1 ANPDAQGAVRWQ
13 VSTDNVFSNLV
24 WDTGIMQGTDVTLD
38 IPRGYLLPETTY
50 YWRVMAQDVLG
61 YWSSWSATWSFTT
74 AVSFSPDQPENL
86 SPANGTTEISPD
98 RPLQASQ
105 FYDGDGDAHYASQ
118 WQVTSTAGA
127 YSSPLFDSS
136 INTSNKEQ
144 IAMPVGLFDYEK
156 TYYWRVRYHSDR
168 GEWSPWSNETS
179 FTIVKNLVPSSPRN
193 TEPLDGRLDVATNPV
208 LTASDFSDPDMSAY
222 TALSDSFAASQWQIR
237 TSTGDYTSAVW
248 DSGAAGP
255 TTSVT
260 VPKGLL
266 LAGTKY
272 YWHVRYQDSRGN
284 WSGYSE
290 ETSFTTKS
298 LSVPVASFSADAT
311 EVVADKDLVTF
322 TDNSTPAAE
331 IASWSWD
338 FGDGTTETWTDDTR
352 PPNGRISH
360 KYTASPANGDSYTV
374 TLTVYNGAAPGGV
387 VATAEIVVHEAPV
400 AGFTVTPAAP
410 KAGKDI
416 TFMDISTSVADIE
429 SWEWLFDDGTT
440 ETWTARPANGQIT
453 HKFKKSGEH
462 TVSLTVT
469 GKRDLGDSFYNKKIN
484 VTGGG
489 GFQFGLWMVVVG
501 VGVVVV
507 IAGVV
512 YLLRA
517 RKGK

>member
-1 ANPDAQGAVRWQ
+1 MAKARILVVVIIGVLLLTALIPGSAV
-13 VSTDNVFSNLV
+13 VASLES
-24 WDTGIMQGTDVTLD
+24 
-38 IPRGYLLPETTY
+38 PP
-50 YWRVMAQDVLG
+50 
-61 YWSSWSATWSFTT
+61 ATP
-74 AVSFSPDQPENL
+74 VNISPD
-86 SPANGTTEISPD
+86 NGTTEISPVHTFFT
-98 RPLQASQ
+98 A
-105 FYDGDGDAHYASQ
+105 YGDNNTDDLLSSQ
-118 WQVTSTAGA
+118 WQVFKSDSQPTVEADGSYYKPLWDSGFATGESCALPVELFQYGEKYWWHVRFQDVTGAWSLWSEQTWFQVIANSPPNQPSNVGPLNNAVGVSVTPVLEASAFSDPNSSAYAGMADSQGAARWQIRSSTGTYTS
-127 YSSPLFDSS
+127 PVWDSGITSATTS
-136 INTSNKEQ
+136 IVV
-144 IAMPVGLFDYEK
+144 PVGGLLAG
-156 TYYWRVRYHSDR
+156 TQYYWRVQYRDNYNDFDGDEDEH
-168 GEWSPWSNETS
+168 WS
-179 FTIVKNLVPSSPRN
+179 
-193 TEPLDGRLDVATNPV
+193 A
-208 LTASDFSDPDMSAY
+208 
-222 TALSDSFAASQWQIR
+222 
-237 TSTGDYTSAVW
+237 
-248 DSGAAGP
+248 
-255 TTSVT
+255 
-260 VPKGLL
+260 
-266 LAGTKY
+266 
-272 YWHVRYQDSRGN
+272 
-284 WSGYSE
+284 YSE
-290 ETSFTTKS
+290 ETWFTTKS

-338 FGDGTTETWTDDTR
+338 FGDGTTETWTDDTW

-360 KYTASPANGDSYTV
+360 KYAASPANGDSYTV

-469 GKRDLGDSFYNKKIN
+469 GKGDLGDSFYNKKIN

-507 IAGVV
+507 IAGAV